1 MEPTKKKAEAMLNDV
16 GGIQHA
22 VRARTPREHVPFF
35 AWGLSLA
42 LFGPIR
48 DLGDDSVVGGILQW
62 VALAVVVG
70 LLVNYTRRSRQ
81 VRVSPRTPIWL
92 ALALLAWALAASQ
105 LLAGL
110 LDGTIDFAYALGGI
124 IGALPV
130 LLWAE
135 WLRRNA

>member
-1 MEPTKKKAEAMLNDV
+1 MLNEA
-16 GGIQHA
+16 GGIQVA
-22 VRARTPREHVPFF
+22 VRARTPREHMLYF
-35 AWGLSLA
+35 AWGLSMA

-48 DLGDDSVVGGILQW
+48 DLGDNSVVGGIGQW

-70 LLVNYTRRSRQ
+70 FLAHYTRRSRQ
-81 VRVSPRTPIWL
+81 VRVIQRTPTWL
-92 ALALLAWALAASQ
+92 ALALGAWALAASQ

-124 IGALPV
+124 MAALPV

-135 WLRRNA
+135 WLRKNA